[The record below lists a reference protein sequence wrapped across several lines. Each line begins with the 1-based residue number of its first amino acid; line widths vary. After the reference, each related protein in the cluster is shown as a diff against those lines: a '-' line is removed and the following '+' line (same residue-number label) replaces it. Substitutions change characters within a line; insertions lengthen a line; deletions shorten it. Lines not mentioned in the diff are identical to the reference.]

1 MRRVPA
7 VLVTLL
13 IVAAVAALLFRPV
26 IDPRAYDRLP
36 SQGNEPIDIA
46 GRTDRGVLLLHGM
59 TATPWEIRTL
69 ASSLQAH
76 NYTIVAPVIAGHG
89 TSAAELEATTWRDW
103 YASANDSLAVLKGR
117 TDRVYIVGMSTGASL
132 AVLLAAE
139 NHVDGIVLIAT
150 PIKFRDWRAPFA
162 RWYALALPY
171 TDHTQY
177 GGDVAH
183 YYEVTPSRSVAEL
196 NDMISEVE
204 NALPAVQSYAL
215 ILQSL
220 HDQTVDPVSATYV
233 FDRLGSRDKE
243 WKLYGNASHV
253 ILQNLDAD
261 KLVFP
266 AIADFIERH

>member
-1 MRRVPA
+1 MRHISAILIMLA
-7 VLVTLL
+7 VLVVTL
-13 IVAAVAALLFRPV
+13 ALVFKPTL
-26 IDPRAYDRLP
+26 DARAFDRLP
-36 SQGNEPIDIA
+36 ITGNEPIDIT

-59 TATPWEIRTL
+59 TATPWELRTL
-69 ASSLQAH
+69 ASSLQVH
-76 NYTIVAPVIAGHG
+76 NYTIIAPVLAGHG
-89 TSAAELEATTWRDW
+89 TSAAELEATTWLDW

-117 TDRVYIVGMSTGASL
+117 TDKVYIIGMSTGANL
-132 AVLLAAE
+132 AVLLAAQ
-139 NHVDGIVLIAT
+139 NDVDGIVLIAT

-162 RWYALALPY
+162 RWYGLAMPY

-177 GGDVAH
+177 GGDVGH
-183 YYEVTPSRSVAEL
+183 YYEVTPSKSVAEL

-204 NALPAVQSYAL
+204 NALPAVDSPAL

-253 ILQNLDAD
+253 LLQNPDAD
-261 KLVFP
+261 RLVFP
-266 AIADFIERH
+266 SIADFIERH